1 MVRSMDVLPDVLRP
15 GLKVIFC
22 GCAVGD
28 KSARVGAYYAGPG
41 NKFWSVLHR
50 VGLTPR
56 QFKPHEFPRVIDCG
70 IGLTDIVKTRFG
82 RDHTLSPADFDA
94 ERVLARLREN
104 TPKALAFNGKRSA
117 QGFYGRAVDY
127 GRQPEDVGPTAIFVL
142 PSTSGAASRF
152 WDEAYWQEL
161 ADFVAR

>member
-1 MVRSMDVLPDVLRP
+1 MDVLPDVLRP

-41 NKFWSVLHR
+41 NKFWGVLYR

-56 QFKPHEFPRVIDCG
+56 QLNPHEFPSVLEYG

-82 RDHTLSPADFDA
+82 RDHVLAPSDFDA
-94 ERVLARLREN
+94 ARVLARIREN
-104 TPKALAFNGKRSA
+104 APK
-117 QGFYGRAVDY
+117 
-127 GRQPEDVGPTAIFVL
+127 
-142 PSTSGAASRF
+142 
-152 WDEAYWQEL
+152 
-161 ADFVAR
+161 